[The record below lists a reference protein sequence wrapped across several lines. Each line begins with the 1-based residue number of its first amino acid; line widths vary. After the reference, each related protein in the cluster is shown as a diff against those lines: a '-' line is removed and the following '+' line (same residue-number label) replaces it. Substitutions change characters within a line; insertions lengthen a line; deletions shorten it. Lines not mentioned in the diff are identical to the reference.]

1 MVGKA
6 SFGLESRIPDTLTSP
21 NQLYHIYVDNYD
33 NASELA
39 ANLLTS
45 NRVFREALKAAG
57 FESTFNSLLIRP
69 VQQLPKYRLLLERL
83 SSLTDD
89 GHPDAKRLK
98 MAEVKCGDVATH
110 VNEFMH
116 KKEAHAKVLAIQ
128 ASFYPSQF
136 FVQAGRSFVKEGD
149 LIKHT
154 SDGSSSRRY
163 HFFLFSDA
171 IAYGQQIFKGPIS
184 PTRAS
189 CAHPHT
195 RK

>member
-1 MVGKA
+1 M
-6 SFGLESRIPDTLTSP
+6 
-21 NQLYHIYVDNYD
+21 
-33 NASELA
+33 
-39 ANLLTS
+39 
-45 NRVFREALKAAG
+45 
-57 FESTFNSLLIRP
+57 
-69 VQQLPKYRLLLERL
+69 QQLPKYRLLLERL

-149 LIKHT
+149 LIKYM

-171 IAYGQQIFKGPIS
+171 IAYGQQIFKGSIHPRVR
-184 PTRAS
+184 P
-189 CAHPHT
+189 AHIQNHT